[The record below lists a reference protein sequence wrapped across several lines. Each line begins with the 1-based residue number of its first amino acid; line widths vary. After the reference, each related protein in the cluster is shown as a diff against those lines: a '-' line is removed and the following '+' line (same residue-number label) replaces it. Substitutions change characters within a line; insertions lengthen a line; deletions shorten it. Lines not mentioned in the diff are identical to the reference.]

1 MHAQLTRRV
10 NSRRFSGWTAPMRR
24 KWMRTPRRTT
34 DCWGD
39 DRRCIVEG
47 DAKLMLRPALLARGP
62 HSRQTAEPAHKV
74 HSPQLVTST
83 AERPLWNEADDL
95 LRLAQLQH
103 APNANEARASTRIVP
118 QRNGC
123 SASATRCAR
132 RRCSA
137 PVFGAGVGRHLVG
150 STSSRAEPSQFS
162 FSGVSTVCPYSSSQ
176 PCRITCP

>member
-10 NSRRFSGWTAPMRR
+10 NSRRLSGWTAPMRR

-103 APNANEARASTRIVP
+103 APNANEHALAQGLCPSAMAVRQVP
-118 QRNGC
+118 HG
-123 SASATRCAR
+123 ALGAGVR

-137 PVFGAGVGRHLVG
+137 PVLGA
-150 STSSRAEPSQFS
+150 TSSVRPHRALNHHS
-162 FSGVSTVCPYSSSQ
+162 FRSPASQ
-176 PCRITCP
+176 PFARTRHHNPAA

>member
-103 APNANEARASTRIVP
+103 TPSANEHALAQGLCPGAIAVP
-118 QRNGC
+118 QVP
-123 SASATRCAR
+123 RCTR

-137 PVFGAGVGRHLVG
+137 AVFGAGVRRHLVG
-150 STSSRAEPSQFS
+150 PTSSRPEPSQFS
-162 FSGVSTVCPYSSSQ
+162 LAGFSTGCSYSSSQ
-176 PCRITCP
+176 PCRISCP

>member
-1 MHAQLTRRV
+1 
-10 NSRRFSGWTAPMRR
+10 
-24 KWMRTPRRTT
+24 MRTPRRTT

-47 DAKLMLRPALLARGP
+47 GAKLMLRPALLARGP

-103 APNANEARASTRIVP
+103 APKCKRGTR
-118 QRNGC
+118 
-123 SASATRCAR
+123 
-132 RRCSA
+132 
-137 PVFGAGVGRHLVG
+137 
-150 STSSRAEPSQFS
+150 
-162 FSGVSTVCPYSSSQ
+162 
-176 PCRITCP
+176 